1 MFKQNRKKL
10 EGRKMD
16 KNAGK
21 TSGFWPDFPPDYES
35 WTLSLTFPNLCSPV
49 QDLHT
54 CIAGCHSLFAR
65 ACSHL
70 FKYSRSLLMGCS
82 FLCWRM
88 KFKQVFLNWKVR
100 KLSWTDDYTL
110 RLCVCV
116 CVGRLQTFQWGTCS
130 CIIQWYGWILL
141 LHWGNGRRNLS
152 WQHLVCI
159 LVILFW
165 MPKIL

>member
-10 EGRKMD
+10 VGRNMD
-16 KNAGK
+16 KGTQNARE
-21 TSGFWPDFPPDYES
+21 TSGFCPDFPPNYES
-35 WTLSLTFPNLCSPV
+35 WTLSLTSPNLCSPIK
-49 QDLHT
+49 DLHAS
-54 CIAGCHSLFAR
+54 IANCHSLVAH

-70 FKYSRSLLMGCS
+70 IKYSKSLLVGRFFVCLFKKKVQVS
-82 FLCWRM
+82 FLELITRC
-88 KFKQVFLNWKVR
+88 VFA
-100 KLSWTDDYTL
+100 Y
-110 RLCVCV
+110 V

-165 MPKIL
+165 VPKRLLTIP